1 MKHNEHRH
9 ENAKRI
15 LKSAGYAK
23 GGEVTDRDEKYEED
37 YNDPTDKK
45 LIKQMGNGK
54 SVKAGYVDGG
64 APKKRLDKPSR
75 KAEPVQLARGGA
87 AKKKE
92 GKTQVNVIVAGKGG
106 PDSPP
111 MPVPVPTMAPRPPM
125 PPQGAMPP
133 QGMPPAMPPRPGMK
147 KGGAVKMTA
156 GAGGGLGR
164 LEKAKEYGGNPL
176 KKGGPVKC

>member
-1 MKHNEHRH
+1 MKHENHRH

-23 GGEVTDRDEKYEED
+23 GGIVTDRDEKYEED

-45 LIKQMGNGK
+45 LIKQMGNGRAVK
-54 SVKAGYVDGG
+54 SGYVDGG

-92 GKTQVNVIVAGKGG
+92 GKTQVNVIVAGKGA
-106 PDSPP
+106 PQTPP
-111 MPVPVPTMAPRPPM
+111 IAMPMAAPAPVPPRGPIPPQANM
-125 PPQGAMPP
+125 PPQG
-133 QGMPPAMPPRPGMK
+133 MPPRPGMK

-164 LEKAKEYGGNPL
+164 LEKAKEYGGKPL
-176 KKGGPVKC
+176 KGGGRCK